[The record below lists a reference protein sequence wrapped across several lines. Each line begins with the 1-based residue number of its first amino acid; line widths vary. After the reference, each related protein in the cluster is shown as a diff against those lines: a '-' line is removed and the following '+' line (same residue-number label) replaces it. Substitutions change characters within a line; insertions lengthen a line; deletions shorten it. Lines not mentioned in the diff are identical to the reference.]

1 MLFSLFSYLIND
13 YSFLNVFKYLTV
25 RTGLSIFTSMF
36 VVFLVGN
43 PLISFFSSRQIH
55 DPIREDGPSH
65 HIIKKIGTPTMGGLI
80 ILLGVF
86 SGILLWGD
94 LTNTYNWF
102 LIYIA
107 GSFGLLGAY
116 DDYKKIKF
124 NNSSGVSSKFKITL
138 QIILALIGIS
148 ILYFYNQSSELEN
161 LYFPFFKNLVIN
173 LGWFFIP
180 FYLFVIV
187 GSSNAVNLTD
197 GLDGLATVPV
207 ILVAACFAFISYVSG
222 NIIFSDYLQI
232 PYIQGVGE
240 ASIFCG
246 SIIGACLGFLW
257 FNAPPAKIFM
267 GDTGSLSL
275 GGSLGAIG
283 IITKHEIVLAII
295 GGLFVLEAISVIVQV
310 ISFKIT
316 GKRIFKMAPIHH
328 HFEKKGWPEST
339 VVIRFWIISIILA
352 MIGLA
357 TLKLR

>member
-1 MLFSLFSYLIND
+1 MLFSLFSNLVD
-13 YSFLNVFKYLTV
+13 TFSFFNVFKYLTV
-25 RTGLSIFTSMF
+25 RTGLSMFTSMI
-36 VVFLVGN
+36 VVFIVGN
-43 PLISFFSSRQIH
+43 PLINYFSVKQIH
-55 DPIREDGPSH
+55 NPIRDDGPSE
-65 HIIKKIGTPTMGGLI
+65 HIVKKIGTPTMGGLM

-86 SGILLWGD
+86 SGVLLWGD
-94 LTNTYNWF
+94 LSNPYNWF

-116 DDYKKIKF
+116 DDYKKIMK
-124 NNSSGVSSKFKITL
+124 NNSSGVSSKFKIL
-138 QIILALIGIS
+138 IQIILALIGIL
-148 ILYFYNQSSELEN
+148 IIYFFSESDEINN

-180 FYLFVIV
+180 FYLFILV

-222 NIIFSDYLQI
+222 NIVFSEYLKI
-232 PYIQGVGE
+232 PYIEGVGE

-246 SIIGACLGFLW
+246 SMIGACLGFLW

-275 GGSLGAIG
+275 GGSLGAMG
-283 IITKHEIVLAII
+283 IITKHEIVLAIT
-295 GGLFVLEAISVIVQV
+295 GGLFVLEAISVIAQV
-310 ISFKIT
+310 ISFKLT

>member
-1 MLFSLFSYLIND
+1 MLFSLFSNLVD
-13 YSFLNVFKYLTV
+13 VFSFFNIFKYLTV
-25 RTGLSIFTSMF
+25 RTGLSMFTSMI
-36 VVFLVGN
+36 VVFIVGN
-43 PLISFFSSRQIH
+43 PLINYFSSRQIH
-55 DPIREDGPSH
+55 NPIRDDGPSE
-65 HIIKKIGTPTMGGLI
+65 HIVKKIGTPTMGGLM

-86 SGILLWGD
+86 SGVLLWGD
-94 LTNTYNWF
+94 LFNPYNWF

-116 DDYKKIKF
+116 DDYQKIKK
-124 NNSSGVSSKFKITL
+124 NNSSGISSKFKIII
-138 QIILALIGIS
+138 QIILALIGIL
-148 ILYFYNQSSELEN
+148 IIYFFSESNEITN
-161 LYFPFFKNLVIN
+161 LYFPFLKNLVIN
-173 LGWFFIP
+173 LGWFFVP
-180 FYLFVIV
+180 FYLFVLV

-207 ILVAACFAFISYVSG
+207 ILVAACFAFISYVTG
-222 NIIFSDYLQI
+222 NIVFSDYLHI
-232 PYIQGVGE
+232 PYIEGVGE

-275 GGSLGAIG
+275 GGSLGAVG
-283 IITKHEIVLAII
+283 IITKHEIVLAIT
-295 GGLFVLEAISVIVQV
+295 GGLFVLEAISVIAQV
-310 ISFKIT
+310 ISFKLT

>member
-1 MLFSLFSYLIND
+1 MIYNLILD
-13 YSFLNVFKYLTV
+13 IVDQYTFLNVFKYLTV
-25 RTGLSIFTSMF
+25 RTGLAMFTSML
-36 VVFLVGN
+36 VVL
-43 PLISFFSSRQIH
+43 LIGTPFIKFFSSKKILN
-55 DPIREDGPSH
+55 PIRNDGPSD
-65 HIIKKIGTPTMGGLI
+65 HIVKKIGTPTMGGVLI
-80 ILLGVF
+80 LIGLF

-94 LTNTYNWF
+94 LLSSYIWF
-102 LIYIA
+102 LLFIVT
-107 GSFGLLGAY
+107 SFGILGAY
-116 DDYKKIKF
+116 DDYKKIKYK
-124 NNSSGVSSKFKITL
+124 NSSGISFKSKIIYQILIAVFGILLLSHFSSHE
-138 QIILALIGIS
+138 
-148 ILYFYNQSSELEN
+148 ELTN

-180 FYLFVIV
+180 FSVFIII

-207 ILVAACFAFISYVSG
+207 ILVAACFAFISYVTG
-222 NIIFSDYLQI
+222 NIVFADYLQI
-232 PYIQGVGE
+232 PYIQGLGE
-240 ASIFCG
+240 ASVFCG

-267 GDTGSLSL
+267 GDTGSLAL
-275 GGSLGAIG
+275 GGSLGAVG
-283 IITKHEIVLAII
+283 IITKHEIVLAIT

-310 ISFKIT
+310 ISYKLT
-316 GKRIFKMAPIHH
+316 GKRVFKMAPIHH

>member
-1 MLFSLFSYLIND
+1 MLYSLFSYLVD
-13 YSFLNVFKYLTV
+13 TFSFFNVFKYLTV
-25 RTGLSIFTSMF
+25 RTGLSMFTSMI
-36 VVFLVGN
+36 VVFIVGS
-43 PLISFFSSRQIH
+43 PLIKFFSSKQLH
-55 DPIREDGPSH
+55 DPIRNDGPTE
-65 HIIKKIGTPTMGGLI
+65 HIVKKIGTPTMGGLM

-86 SGILLWGD
+86 SGVLLWGD
-94 LTNTYNWF
+94 LKSPFNWF

-107 GSFGLLGAY
+107 GTFGLLGAY
-116 DDYKKIKF
+116 DDYKKIKK
-124 NNSSGVSSKFKITL
+124 NNSSGISSKFKITI

-148 ILYFYNQSSELEN
+148 ILYFFSEFKEMEN
-161 LYFPFFKNLVIN
+161 LYFPFFKNLIIN

-207 ILVAACFAFISYVSG
+207 ILVAACFAFISYVTG
-222 NIIFSDYLQI
+222 NVVFSEYLQI
-232 PYIQGVGE
+232 PYINGVGE
-240 ASIFCG
+240 VSIFCG

-283 IITKHEIVLAII
+283 IITKHEIVLAIT
-295 GGLFVLEAISVIVQV
+295 GGLFVLEAVSVIAQV

>member
-1 MLFSLFSYLIND
+1 MLFSLFSNLVDIF
-13 YSFLNVFKYLTV
+13 SFFNVFKYLTV
-25 RTGLSIFTSMF
+25 RTGLSTFTSML
-36 VVFLVGN
+36 VVFIVGN
-43 PLISFFSSRQIH
+43 PLINYFSSRQLH
-55 DPIREDGPSH
+55 NPIREDGPSE
-65 HIIKKIGTPTMGGLI
+65 HIVKKIGTPTMGGLM

-86 SGILLWGD
+86 SGVLLWGD
-94 LTNTYNWF
+94 LSNPYNWF
-102 LIYIA
+102 LIFIA

-116 DDYKKIKF
+116 DDYKKIKK
-124 NNSSGVSSKFKITL
+124 NHSSGLSSKLKFFIQL
-138 QIILALIGIS
+138 ILALIGIF
-148 ILYFYNQSSELEN
+148 IIYFFSDSNEIKN

-173 LGWFFIP
+173 IGWFFIP
-180 FYLFVIV
+180 FYLFIIV

-207 ILVAACFAFISYVSG
+207 ILVAACFGFISYVTG
-222 NIIFSDYLQI
+222 NIVFSDYLQI
-232 PYIQGVGE
+232 PYIEGVGE

-267 GDTGSLSL
+267 GDTGSLAL
-275 GGSLGAIG
+275 GGSLGAVG
-283 IITKHEIVLAII
+283 IITKHEIVLAIT
-295 GGLFVLEAISVIVQV
+295 GGLFVLEAISVIAQV
-310 ISFKIT
+310 ISFKLT

-357 TLKLR
+357 TLKFR

>member
-1 MLFSLFSYLIND
+1 MLFSLFSNLVDI
-13 YSFLNVFKYLTV
+13 YSFFNVFKYLTV
-25 RTGLSIFTSMF
+25 RTGLSMFTSMI
-36 VVFLVGN
+36 VVFIVGN
-43 PLISFFSSRQIH
+43 PLINYFSAKQIH
-55 DPIREDGPSH
+55 NPIRDDGPSE
-65 HIIKKIGTPTMGGLI
+65 HIVKKIGTPTMGGLM

-86 SGILLWGD
+86 SGVLLWGD
-94 LTNTYNWF
+94 LSNPYNWF

-107 GSFGLLGAY
+107 ASFGLLGAY
-116 DDYKKIKF
+116 DDYKKIKKSH
-124 NNSSGVSSKFKITL
+124 SSGVSSKFKIII
-138 QIILALIGIS
+138 QIILALIGIL
-148 ILYFYNQSSELEN
+148 IIYNYTESTEIKN

-180 FYLFVIV
+180 FYLFILV

-207 ILVAACFAFISYVSG
+207 ILVAACFAFISYVTG
-222 NIIFSDYLQI
+222 NIVFSDYLQI
-232 PYIQGVGE
+232 PYIEGVGE

-267 GDTGSLSL
+267 GDTGSLAL
-275 GGSLGAIG
+275 GGSLGAVG
-283 IITKHEIVLAII
+283 IITKHEIVLAIT
-295 GGLFVLEAISVIVQV
+295 GGLFVLEAISVIAQV
-310 ISFKIT
+310 ISFKLT

>member
-1 MLFSLFSYLIND
+1 MLYSLFSSLVE
-13 YSFLNVFKYLTV
+13 SFSFFNIFKYLTV
-25 RTGLSIFTSMF
+25 RTGLSMFTAMI
-36 VVFLVGN
+36 VVFIVGN
-43 PLISFFSSRQIH
+43 PLINYFSSKQIH
-55 DPIREDGPSH
+55 NPIREDGPSE
-65 HIIKKIGTPTMGGLI
+65 HIVKKIGTPTMGGLM

-86 SGILLWGD
+86 SGVLLWGD
-94 LTNTYNWF
+94 LSNPYNWF

-107 GSFGLLGAY
+107 GTFGLLGAY
-116 DDYKKIKF
+116 DDYQKIKK
-124 NNSSGVSSKFKITL
+124 NNSSGISSKLKIII
-138 QIILALIGIS
+138 QIILATIGIL
-148 ILYFYNQSSELEN
+148 ILYFFSESNELKN
-161 LYFPFFKNLVIN
+161 LYFPFFKNLIIN

-207 ILVAACFAFISYVSG
+207 ILVATCFAFISYVTG
-222 NIIFSDYLQI
+222 NIVFSDYLHI
-232 PYIQGVGE
+232 PYIEGVGE

-283 IITKHEIVLAII
+283 IITKHEIVLAIT
-295 GGLFVLEAISVIVQV
+295 GGLFVLEAISVIAQV
-310 ISFKIT
+310 VSFKMT

-339 VVIRFWIISIILA
+339 VVVRFWIISIILA

>member
-1 MLFSLFSYLIND
+1 MLFSLFSNLVD
-13 YSFLNVFKYLTV
+13 TFSFFNVFKYLTV
-25 RTGLSIFTSMF
+25 RTGLSMFTSMI
-36 VVFLVGN
+36 VVFIVGN
-43 PLISFFSSRQIH
+43 PLINYFSVKQIH
-55 DPIREDGPSH
+55 NPIRDDGPSE
-65 HIIKKIGTPTMGGLI
+65 HIVKKIGTPTMGGLM

-86 SGILLWGD
+86 SGVLLWGD
-94 LTNTYNWF
+94 LSNPYNWF

-116 DDYKKIKF
+116 DDYKKIMK
-124 NNSSGVSSKFKITL
+124 NNSSGVSSKFKIVI
-138 QIILALIGIS
+138 QIILALIGIL
-148 ILYFYNQSSELEN
+148 IIYFFSESDEINN

-180 FYLFVIV
+180 FYLFVLV

-222 NIIFSDYLQI
+222 NIVFSEYLQI
-232 PYIQGVGE
+232 PYIEGVGE

-246 SIIGACLGFLW
+246 SMIGACLGFLW

-275 GGSLGAIG
+275 GGSLGAVG
-283 IITKHEIVLAII
+283 IITKHEIVLAIT
-295 GGLFVLEAISVIVQV
+295 GGLFVLEAISVIAQV
-310 ISFKIT
+310 ISFKLT

>member
-1 MLFSLFSYLIND
+1 MLFSLFSTLVDIF
-13 YSFLNVFKYLTV
+13 SFFNVFKYLTV
-25 RTGLSIFTSMF
+25 RTGLSMFTSMI
-36 VVFLVGN
+36 VVFIVGN
-43 PLISFFSSRQIH
+43 PLINYFSSKQIH
-55 DPIREDGPSH
+55 NPIRDDGPSE
-65 HIIKKIGTPTMGGLI
+65 HIVKKIGTPTMGGLM
-80 ILLGVF
+80 ILLGMF
-86 SGILLWGD
+86 SGVLLWGD
-94 LTNTYNWF
+94 LSNPYNWF
-102 LIYIA
+102 LLYIA

-116 DDYKKIKF
+116 DDYKKIKK
-124 NNSSGVSSKFKITL
+124 NDSSGVSFKFKIII
-138 QIILALIGIS
+138 QIILALIGIL
-148 ILYFYNQSSELEN
+148 ILYLSVESNELN
-161 LYFPFFKNLVIN
+161 KLYFPFFKNLIIN

-180 FYLFVIV
+180 FYLFVLV

-207 ILVAACFAFISYVSG
+207 ILVAACFAFISYVTG
-222 NIIFSDYLQI
+222 NIVFSEYLQI
-232 PYIQGVGE
+232 PYINGVGE
-240 ASIFCG
+240 SAVFCG

-275 GGSLGAIG
+275 GGSLGAVA
-283 IITKHEIVLAII
+283 IITKHEIVLAIT
-295 GGLFVLEAISVIVQV
+295 GGLFVLEAISVIAQV
-310 ISFKIT
+310 ISFKLT